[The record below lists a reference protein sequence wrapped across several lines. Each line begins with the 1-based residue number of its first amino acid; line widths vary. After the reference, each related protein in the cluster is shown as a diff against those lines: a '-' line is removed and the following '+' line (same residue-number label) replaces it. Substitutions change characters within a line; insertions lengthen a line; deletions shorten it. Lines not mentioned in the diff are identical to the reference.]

1 MATYFDPLQPQPE
14 KFKTPLHEKLFWAEY
29 HGRATSGIAENN
41 RRWFASEAV
50 RLHAEVKALEETEAF
65 DKRMQE
71 KHAAFIAH
79 K

>member
-1 MATYFDPLQPQPE
+1 MATYFDPLKPQPTE
-14 KFKTPLHEKLFWAEY
+14 FKTPLHEKLFWAER
-29 HGRATSGIAENN
+29 HSSATSGIAEHN

-65 DKRMQE
+65 DKRMEE
-71 KHAAFIAH
+71 KHAAFMLN